1 MCCFK
6 IIFVYLL
13 TGIIFNPYKRAMQ
26 RLLKA
31 SRKQA
36 LLTNYWSISNCMFYN
51 PLAIIFNYSI
61 QGWFLMLVVF
71 NTI

>member
-13 TGIIFNPYKRAMQ
+13 IGIIFIPYKRAMQ
-26 RLLKA
+26 RLFK
-31 SRKQA
+31 SEQKA
-36 LLTNYWSISNCMFYN
+36 LLTNYSPLSNCMFYN
-51 PLAIIFNYSI
+51 PLAITFNYSI
-61 QGWFLMLVVF
+61 QGWFLILVVF